1 MKAATGHTMGQTRNV
16 LQAIAGAAAIS
27 AASPVSSKAASPPS
41 GPPPA
46 NLCDTPGHHQL
57 DFWVGRWDVYRTD
70 TKQLV
75 AHSNIEKLYAGCAV
89 RENWMPLQGAG
100 GGSLN
105 SYRPSVKRWI
115 QVWTDS
121 GNNLNQYSGAWNGKQ
136 MDVAG
141 TSVTASGQRVPVR
154 MTYERLADGSVVQTG
169 YQRDRTGKRWVL
181 NYRFVY
187 RRASSQM

>member
-1 MKAATGHTMGQTRNV
+1 MRLLRLAFT
-16 LQAIAGAAAIS
+16 GAAAIS
-27 AASPVSSKAASPPS
+27 AASSAPAKHASVPS

-46 NLCDTPGHHQL
+46 NLCDTPSHHQL

-70 TKQLV
+70 TQQLV

-105 SYRPSVKRWI
+105 SYRPSLKRWI

-121 GNNLNQYSGAWNGKQ
+121 GNNLNEYTGAWNGKR
-136 MDVAG
+136 MDLAG
-141 TSVTASGQRVPVR
+141 TSATTLGQSVPVR

-169 YQRDRTGKRWVL
+169 FQRNGTGKHWVL
-181 NYRFVY
+181 NYKLVY
-187 RRASSQM
+187 RRAADQQ